1 MSDETIQLWGV
12 VGTWF
17 AGIGTLAA
25 SVVALW
31 LARRVEKIKLKA
43 HVGLGVTFG
52 NGSSQDC
59 LNFNVTNL
67 GERPVTIV
75 SLGWRIGKRKNRKFA
90 IQPLTQ
96 SSFDQYPKKLEYG
109 ESASFM
115 VFFSER
121 PNWMEKF
128 SNDFIEDISDKTIKT
143 LRAQIHTSVGH
154 TKDVIPAR
162 SLLEKLKKINKMN
175 NS

>member
-1 MSDETIQLWGV
+1 MSDETIQLLGV
-12 VGTWF
+12 LGTWF

-43 HVGLGVTFG
+43 HVGLGVTVG
-52 NGSSQDC
+52 NGRSEEC

-67 GERPVTIV
+67 GERPVTIISV
-75 SLGWRIGKRKNRKFA
+75 GWRIGKRKNRKFA
-90 IQPLTQ
+90 IQPLSE
-96 SSFDQYPKKLEYG
+96 SSFSQYPKKLEHG
-109 ESASFM
+109 ETASFL

-128 SNDFIEDISDKTIKT
+128 SNEFIEDISDKTIKT
-143 LRAQIHTSVGH
+143 LRAQIHTSVGY
-154 TKDVIPAR
+154 TENVIPAK
-162 SLLEKLKKINKMN
+162 SLLEKLKNINTT
-175 NS
+175 